1 MAVYLP
7 LPRERASRD
16 STVSLNNAM
25 QQTTVFR
32 FDVRVANWR
41 RSPPPM
47 VEIVGRGK
55 GAKLAFN
62 SLGIPSPNTRRLH
75 RPQRRSVLANSHRWA
90 RPKQVRGLPSTLKF
104 VQPTAGR
111 MIANS
116 HRSTGSDLVRRVDHA
131 IRIWDGSRMPRLD
144 RTPLP
149 LLADRRQTRTGVSD
163 HQANSLQII
172 AMIACNPPSFDCRI
186 CDATKHDQHRNG
198 RKNHAST
205 HPNSRCANFVGAA
218 NSASAPSLVMTKV

>member
-1 MAVYLP
+1 
-7 LPRERASRD
+7 
-16 STVSLNNAM
+16 
-25 QQTTVFR
+25 
-32 FDVRVANWR
+32 
-41 RSPPPM
+41 M

-116 HRSTGSDLVRRVDHA
+116 HRSTGSDLVRRVDHV

-172 AMIACNPPSFDCRI
+172 AMVACNRPNFGCRI
-186 CDATKHDQHRNG
+186 CDATKHDQQSE
-198 RKNHAST
+198 RKEEPRFDS
-205 HPNSRCANFVGAA
+205 SE
-218 NSASAPSLVMTKV
+218 LVMCQLCWSCEFGIRTIARNDQSLITCGQLRFSFRRRDSNRILLRISYA